1 MNQYI
6 AETWKLIFRKAR
18 ISANGMQIVADIEEK
33 VQAEM
38 LGNYMKDVEKHRMDT
53 AEVLLR
59 GLNFINENGQPLRMM
74 PKLEPDPALLE
85 QPLYH

>member
-1 MNQYI
+1 
-6 AETWKLIFRKAR
+6 
-18 ISANGMQIVADIEEK
+18 
-33 VQAEM
+33 M

-74 PKLEPDPALLE
+74 PKLELNPALLE